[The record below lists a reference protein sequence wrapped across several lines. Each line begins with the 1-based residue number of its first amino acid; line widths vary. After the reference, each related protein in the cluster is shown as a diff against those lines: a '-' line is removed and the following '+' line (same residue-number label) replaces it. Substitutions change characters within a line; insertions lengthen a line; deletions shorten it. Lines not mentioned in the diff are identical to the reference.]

1 MKRRKFIKNILS
13 FAAAMPLLSF
23 KNLTMGNIKK
33 LRILITTDVHGAIFP
48 FDFINNSE
56 EISSLAQVHT
66 YAESLKK
73 QGHEV
78 ILCDNGDILQGQ
90 PVVYYSNFEK
100 TQSQHLL
107 SRVMNYMKYDTGT
120 VGNHDI
126 EAGHDVYDK
135 FTKEL
140 NFPWLAA
147 NAIDKKTKEPYFQP
161 YKIIE
166 KDGAKIAILGLITP
180 AIPKW
185 LPEKIWE
192 GMEFEDMI
200 ESAKKWVTIIQE
212 KEKPDLVVGTFHA
225 GIDYTY
231 GNQTAESYKNENA
244 TKLIAQQV
252 EGFDIIIGGHDHQ
265 LYKEWIANPKG
276 KKVLVLDPKN
286 SAQYLAE
293 IKVEIDLDSEVDFY
307 KKKISGELV
316 KVSDIKVDKDF
327 MKEFSADF
335 EEVKQYVS
343 KEIGTFSKS
352 ISTRDAFFGNCEFID
367 LVQQIQLELTGADI
381 SFASP
386 LSYNAE
392 IRQGKVYIRDMFKL
406 YKFENLLYT
415 MKLSGKEIKDYLEFS
430 YSKWFKTMKSK
441 KDSMLL
447 FVENA
452 DGSKRLEGQFFN
464 FSSAAG
470 IDYEVDITK
479 NIGQRVHIKQMSDG
493 KPFDEKKFYKV
504 AVNSYRGNGG
514 GNHLT
519 DGAGIAKEELA
530 SRIITSTEK
539 DLRYYII
546 KWIEEKQIIEPQ
558 SFGNWKVVPER
569 FWKKAKYKDY
579 DILFNQ
585 QRF

>member
-1 MKRRKFIKNILS
+1 V
-13 FAAAMPLLSF
+13 LL
-23 KNLTMGNIKK
+23 L
-33 LRILITTDVHGAIFP
+33 
-48 FDFINNSE
+48 
-56 EISSLAQVHT
+56 
-66 YAESLKK
+66 
-73 QGHEV
+73 
-78 ILCDNGDILQGQ
+78 DNGDILQGQ
-90 PVVYYSNFEK
+90 PIVYYSNFEK
-100 TQSQHLL
+100 TQSPHVL
-107 SRVMNYMKYDTGT
+107 SRVMNYMKYDAGS

-126 EAGHDVYDK
+126 EAGHEVYDK

-147 NAIDKKTKEPYFQP
+147 NAIDKKTKTPYFQP
-161 YKIIE
+161 YTIVE
-166 KDGAKIAILGLITP
+166 KDGIKIAILGLITP

-200 ESAKKWVTIIQE
+200 ESAKKWIQVIHE
-212 KEKPDLVVGTFHA
+212 KEKPDLVIGIFHA

-244 TKLIAQQV
+244 TKLVAQQV

-265 LYKEWIANPKG
+265 LFKEWIPNPKG
-276 KKVLVLDPKN
+276 KKVMVLDPKN
-286 SAQYLAE
+286 SAQYIAE
-293 IKVEIDLDSEVDFY
+293 VKVEIDLDSEIDFY
-307 KKKISGELV
+307 RKKISGEMV
-316 KVSDIKVDKDF
+316 KVSDIKADKDF
-327 MKEFSADF
+327 LKEFNSDF
-335 EEVKQYVS
+335 EEVKRYVS
-343 KEIGTFSKS
+343 KEIGHFTKS

-392 IRQGKVYIRDMFKL
+392 IREGKVFIRDMFKL

-415 MKLSGKEIKDYLEFS
+415 MKLSGKEIKKYLEFS
-430 YSKWFKTMKSK
+430 YSKWFKTMKDK

-447 FVENA
+447 FVENP
-452 DGSKRLEGQFFN
+452 DGTKKLAGQFFN

-479 NIGQRVHIKQMSDG
+479 NIGQRVKIKQMSDG
-493 KPFDEKKFYKV
+493 KPFEEEKFYKV

-546 KWIEEKQIIEPQ
+546 KWIEQKQTIEPKR
-558 SFGNWKVVPER
+558 FDNWKVVPER

-579 DILFNQ
+579 DILFN
-585 QRF
+585 R